1 MEFTFTCALCERL
14 LPGSTDHGGQEIQ
27 CPDCQKVNLVPV
39 VEDPEQLMAG
49 GSVTLLDEEGQPIT
63 TILPAPPPVDR
74 MSRPPTEYPSASPVP
89 PPPPPPAT
97 VPPPAPVRAMPAV
110 RPAKSVDVETA
121 QMLGEAYQRITEEVG
136 KLIVGQ
142 EEVIEQLL
150 IAIFAR
156 SHCLLEGVPG
166 LAKTFMVK
174 CLSDALALSFR
185 RVQFTPDLMPAD
197 ITGTDV
203 IQEDAETGQRGLAFL
218 KGPLFAQMIL
228 ADEINR
234 SPPKTQAALLEAMQE
249 HSVTIGGRTYTLEEP
264 FFVLAT
270 QNPVEQEGTYP
281 LPEAQKDRFMFH
293 VRVGYPNRE
302 EEREIIKR
310 TTSAYSAIIDPVL
323 NGEQVI
329 AVQKTV
335 RKIPV
340 PDHVMDFVL
349 DIVRRSRPDDPD
361 ASKTAKE
368 WIAWGPGPRA
378 CQQMVLGGKVRAVL
392 RGRFHVAM
400 DDIEALA
407 APVLRHR
414 ILPTFNA
421 EAEGIKVDE
430 IIAKIVAETPRGKAR
445 GVAV

>member
-1 MEFTFTCALCERL
+1 
-14 LPGSTDHGGQEIQ
+14 
-27 CPDCQKVNLVPV
+27 
-39 VEDPEQLMAG
+39 
-49 GSVTLLDEEGQPIT
+49 
-63 TILPAPPPVDR
+63 
-74 MSRPPTEYPSASPVP
+74 
-89 PPPPPPAT
+89 
-97 VPPPAPVRAMPAV
+97 
-110 RPAKSVDVETA
+110 
-121 QMLGEAYQRITEEVG
+121 
-136 KLIVGQ
+136 
-142 EEVIEQLL
+142 
-150 IAIFAR
+150 
-156 SHCLLEGVPG
+156 
-166 LAKTFMVK
+166 
-174 CLSDALALSFR
+174 
-185 RVQFTPDLMPAD
+185 
-197 ITGTDV
+197 
-203 IQEDAETGQRGLAFL
+203 
-218 KGPLFAQMIL
+218 
-228 ADEINR
+228 
-234 SPPKTQAALLEAMQE
+234 
-249 HSVTIGGRTYTLEEP
+249 
-264 FFVLAT
+264 
-270 QNPVEQEGTYP
+270 
-281 LPEAQKDRFMFH
+281 MFH